1 MESDGALLLYFQQRL
16 HSPILCHLDGINIA
30 YDVLLLKCGVMNI
43 GLSDSMHE
51 SWQTGKETNT
61 SNASKLNVITNSVHL
76 KLDMNWNIAW
86 IIIQTLF

>member
-51 SWQTGKETNT
+51 SWQTDSIHRLYAVDAFLRHARAMRE
-61 SNASKLNVITNSVHL
+61 AR
-76 KLDMNWNIAW
+76 
-86 IIIQTLF
+86 